1 VIHFRTGWGTAVKSH
16 IPSARPLWSLLE
28 DAVVVSD
35 PERGHLTVRG
45 RWGDIELHDETP
57 LVREA
62 LHRMTLGP
70 VALENIPALYENF
83 ASWKSGGG
91 PCPVWRRLK
100 QTLDQLGG
108 CVIPSLGLDD
118 GAGPILS
125 VLAITGDAVFTLPH
139 IAHTQPISIL
149 PDTSIER
156 LNGDQAMVCPG
167 LAYQVTLH
175 RAPAAEIAKS
185 LMHTESTIADIAN
198 NLQLSLLIVADVVA
212 YLAGAGFIVLPA
224 N

>member
-1 VIHFRTGWGTAVKSH
+1 MKSH

-45 RWGDIELHDETP
+45 RWGDIELHDGTP

-70 VALENIPALYENF
+70 VSLENIPALYENY

-91 PCPVWRRLK
+91 GPCPVWHRLK
-100 QTLDQLGG
+100 KTLDKLGG

-125 VLAITGDAVFTLPH
+125 VLAIAGDAVFTLPH
-139 IAHTQPISIL
+139 IAHEQPIGIL

-198 NLQLSLLIVADVVA
+198 NLQLSRLIVADVVA
-212 YLAGAGFIVLPA
+212 YLAGAGFIALPA